1 MKKSFFLVEDH
12 SLIRQ
17 GVISYLCEKSNYE
30 CVGCSAD
37 TKGFLDFM
45 AQAENSQGGSP
56 QTKNEDSE
64 AAKIPDVLITDLNLD
79 GENDAGISLIRACH
93 EKFPQIKIIVY
104 SMHSSP
110 SFVNSAIEA
119 GAMGYVTKLSDESE
133 LRKAIESVMTGTL
146 YVEPSLAKSLVSFEH
161 SLSKFTKRE
170 ISILQLVIQKY
181 KNPEIAEKLGL
192 NKRTV
197 ENNISRIY
205 TKSGLNSREELLGY
219 WKEEEEF
226 RGVTSKF

>member
-1 MKKSFFLVEDH
+1 
-12 SLIRQ
+12 
-17 GVISYLCEKSNYE
+17 
-30 CVGCSAD
+30 
-37 TKGFLDFM
+37 
-45 AQAENSQGGSP
+45 
-56 QTKNEDSE
+56 
-64 AAKIPDVLITDLNLD
+64 
-79 GENDAGISLIRACH
+79 
-93 EKFPQIKIIVY
+93 
-104 SMHSSP
+104 MHSSP

-161 SLSKFTKRE
+161 SLSKYT
-170 ISILQLVIQKY
+170 
-181 KNPEIAEKLGL
+181 NPEIAEKLGL

-205 TKSGLNSREELLGY
+205 TKIGLNSREELLGY